1 MGGSQSTRNISVV
14 NENEDNVIK
23 VSDGVVRRLFGD
35 ESAGSPTGTQESLQ
49 PAAAVAAQPAYIP
62 GYNPI
67 STAQVRREVLAAKDE
82 SDKYWT
88 KRISSLVDAQERS
101 KKYSEAEYE
110 KALNE
115 VKTIFKT
122 HNTVHYESPCKEI
135 EGSLTK
141 CYNENPSKPLNCAA
155 QVQAFSDCVQVK
167 HTNRSKART

>member
-1 MGGSQSTRNISVV
+1 MGSSQSTRNISVV

-35 ESAGSPTGTQESLQ
+35 ESAAPAGGAVESQ
-49 PAAAVAAQPAYIP
+49 PAAVVAQPAAYIP

-88 KRISSLVDAQERS
+88 KRISALVEAQERS
-101 KKYSEAEYE
+101 KKYSESEYD

-135 EGSLTK
+135 EGSLSK
-141 CYNENPSKPLNCAA
+141 CYSENPSKSLNCAA
-155 QVQAFSDCVQVK
+155 QVQAFSECVQLK
-167 HTNRSKART
+167 HNNMSKART